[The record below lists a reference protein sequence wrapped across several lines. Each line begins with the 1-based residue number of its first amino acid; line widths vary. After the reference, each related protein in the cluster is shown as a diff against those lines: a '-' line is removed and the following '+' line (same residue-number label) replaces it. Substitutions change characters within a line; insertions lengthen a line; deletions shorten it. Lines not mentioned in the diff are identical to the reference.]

1 MSLYSVN
8 NVIVRRTVACSCVC
22 NFNGLHS
29 PAELASASYCCC
41 CSVGLF
47 VVVLLQSRGDT
58 SWVYARDLVSWREYA
73 RVRESRWEFVWIR
86 DSSCEFARVRE
97 SRWAFSRD
105 YASSRDIVWVHKSS
119 REGIEKRVRER
130 VHEISRELV
139 RLPRPRWFILIAV
152 SRNEAT
158 NRCWY

>member
-8 NVIVRRTVACSCVC
+8 RVIVRRTVACSCVC

-29 PAELASASYCCC
+29 PAELASVSLLLLLFSRVVCR
-41 CSVGLF
+41 SVIADC
-47 VVVLLQSRGDT
+47 RGDT
-58 SWVYARDLVSWREYA
+58 SWVYARDLVNWREYA

-130 VHEISRELV
+130 VHEISRELG
-139 RLPRPRWFILIAV
+139 RLPRPPVIHL
-152 SRNEAT
+152 
-158 NRCWY
+158 NRCIPEWSH